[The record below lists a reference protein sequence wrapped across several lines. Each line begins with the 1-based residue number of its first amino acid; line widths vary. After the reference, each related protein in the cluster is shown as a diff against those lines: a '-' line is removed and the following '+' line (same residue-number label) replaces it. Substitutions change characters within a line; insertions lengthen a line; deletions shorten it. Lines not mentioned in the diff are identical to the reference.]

1 MGKLATIARRTFLIG
16 SAAVVGGVAFGVY
29 KVKQAPPNPL
39 LDDLPQGATALTP
52 YVRIDGQGVTLITP
66 RGGLGAGAA
75 YRLFAPTYDASLLLR
90 ETVARRPDP
99 RRHTTEFSECCPPRA
114 RLTSTDCAP
123 CRRPRC
129 TPTSRAAFE
138 PTVLEQWATQAGV
151 PMPRPRDRLLQFEGL
166 ADFLHFL
173 DWACGLASTR
183 ERLAE
188 LSYGFSQRLADSGA
202 GYADVIVN
210 PTHWTAWHGRLPA
223 MIDAIDAGFAAAEQD
238 GLPPVGLCVSLLRT
252 QSSDAA
258 AELVDVLVGLRHPR
272 VVALSIDGNEAAAGR
287 TGPRFAQA
295 FKRAGAAGL
304 RRTVHAGESSGPE
317 GVRDAIELLGADRI
331 DHGVRAIEDPDLVG
345 LLADRRIPLGICPT
359 SNLTLGV
366 YAAIEDHPID
376 RLRRAGVV
384 VSINTDDPVLLGAS
398 LEGEYA
404 LCSKAFGWSD
414 DVLRDLAR
422 NSIAASF
429 ANADIKARLIQALAR
444 W

>member
-1 MGKLATIARRTFLIG
+1 M
-16 SAAVVGGVAFGVY
+16 
-29 KVKQAPPNPL
+29 PNLQPAHADRL
-39 LDDLPQGATALTP
+39 RALPKAEVHAHLEG
-52 YVRIDGQGVTLITP
+52 
-66 RGGLGAGAA
+66 
-75 YRLFAPTYDASLLLR
+75 
-90 ETVARRPDP
+90 
-99 RRHTTEFSECCPPRA
+99 C
-114 RLTSTDCAP
+114 
-123 CRRPRC
+123 
-129 TPTSRAAFE
+129 FE
-138 PTVLEQWATQAGV
+138 PGVLEQWAAQARV
-151 PMPRPRDRLLQFEGL
+151 FMPRPRERLFEFEGL

-188 LSYGFSQRLADSGA
+188 LSYGYSKRLADGGA

-210 PTHWTAWHGRLPA
+210 PTHWPAWHGRLHD
-223 MIDAIDAGFAAAEQD
+223 MIDAIDAGLTAAEQD
-238 GLPPVGLCVSLLRT
+238 GLPSVSLCVSLLRT

-258 AELVDVLVGLRHPR
+258 AELVDTLVALRHPR

-287 TGPRFAQA
+287 TGPRFAEA
-295 FKRAGAAGL
+295 FRRAGAAGL

-331 DHGVRAIEDPDLVG
+331 DHGVRAIEDPELVG
-345 LLADRRIPLGICPT
+345 LLVDRQIPLGICPT

-366 YAAIEDHPID
+366 YASIEDHPID

-398 LEGEYA
+398 LVGEYA

-414 DVLRDLAR
+414 DELRALAR
-422 NSIAASF
+422 NSIDASF
-429 ANADIKARLIQALAR
+429 ANADVKARLTLALTG

>member
-1 MGKLATIARRTFLIG
+1 MPNA
-16 SAAVVGGVAFGVY
+16 
-29 KVKQAPPNPL
+29 QPPHIDRL
-39 LDDLPQGATALTP
+39 RALPKAEVHAHLEG
-52 YVRIDGQGVTLITP
+52 
-66 RGGLGAGAA
+66 
-75 YRLFAPTYDASLLLR
+75 
-90 ETVARRPDP
+90 
-99 RRHTTEFSECCPPRA
+99 C
-114 RLTSTDCAP
+114 
-123 CRRPRC
+123 
-129 TPTSRAAFE
+129 FE
-138 PTVLEQWATQAGV
+138 PSVLEQWAAQAGV
-151 PMPRPRDRLLQFEGL
+151 PMPRPRDRLFEFEGL

-188 LSYGFSQRLADSGA
+188 LSYGFSKRLADGGA

-210 PTHWTAWHGRLPA
+210 PTHWTAWHGRLPD
-223 MIDAIDAGFAAAEQD
+223 MIDAIDAGFTAAEQD

-258 AELVDVLVGLRHPR
+258 AELVDTLVALRHPR

-287 TGPRFAQA
+287 TGPRFAEA
-295 FKRAGAAGL
+295 FRRAGAAGF

-331 DHGVRAIEDPDLVG
+331 DHGVRAIEDPGLVE
-345 LLADRRIPLGICPT
+345 LLVDRQIPLGICPT

-366 YAAIEDHPID
+366 YPSIEDHPID
-376 RLRRAGVV
+376 RLRRAGVA

-398 LEGEYA
+398 LVSEYA

-414 DVLRDLAR
+414 DDLRALAR
-422 NSIAASF
+422 TSIDASF
-429 ANADIKARLIQALAR
+429 ANTDVKARLIQALSS

>member
-1 MGKLATIARRTFLIG
+1 M
-16 SAAVVGGVAFGVY
+16 
-29 KVKQAPPNPL
+29 PPNARSP
-39 LDDLPQGATALTP
+39 
-52 YVRIDGQGVTLITP
+52 RID
-66 RGGLGAGAA
+66 
-75 YRLFAPTYDASLLLR
+75 RLRSLPKAEVHVHL
-90 ETVARRPDP
+90 EGCFQP
-99 RRHTTEFSECCPPRA
+99 S
-114 RLTSTDCAP
+114 
-123 CRRPRC
+123 
-129 TPTSRAAFE
+129 
-138 PTVLEQWATQAGV
+138 VLEHWASQAGV
-151 PMPRPRDRLLQFEGL
+151 PMPRPRERLLQFAGL

-173 DWACGLASTR
+173 DWACGLATTR
-183 ERLAE
+183 ERMAE

-223 MIDAIDAGFAAAEQD
+223 MINAIDAGFTAAEQD
-238 GLPPVGLCVSLLRT
+238 GLPPVGLCISLLRT

-258 AELVDVLVGLRHPR
+258 AELVDSLVALRHPR

-287 TGPRFAQA
+287 TGPRFAEA
-295 FKRAGAAGL
+295 FRRAGAAGL

-317 GVRDAIELLGADRI
+317 GVRDAIELLGSDRI
-331 DHGVRAIEDPDLVG
+331 DHGVRAIEDPGLVAM
-345 LLADRRIPLGICPT
+345 LVERQVPLGICPT

-366 YAAIEDHPID
+366 YATIEDHPID

-404 LCSKAFGWSD
+404 LCAKAFDWSD
-414 DVLRDLAR
+414 EELRALAR

-429 ANADIKARLIQALAR
+429 ASADVKANLLEALSR